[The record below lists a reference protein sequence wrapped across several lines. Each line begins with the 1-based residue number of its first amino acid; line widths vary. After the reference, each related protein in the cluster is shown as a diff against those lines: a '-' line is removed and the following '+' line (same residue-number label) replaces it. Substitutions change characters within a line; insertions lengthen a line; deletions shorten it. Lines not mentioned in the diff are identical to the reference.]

1 MTDVEQGP
9 TAGTAEG
16 RSRQGRA
23 ARWWAIGLT
32 CVVVA
37 SWATCVSWSLR
48 PSTDNRDREVIYALW
63 GRTAEWWSATA
74 MIVGALALVGLLA
87 LGAHVLQGR
96 LVGRARVATVVASA
110 LVLVVATAAVGLL
123 ALMVS
128 AFVADAK
135 VVTRGHDRVVL
146 VDDSFVDFD
155 GGRTVWVGTT
165 GSMQFVKE
173 EGLEL
178 GPIVEPGSCR
188 LERQGALVLNCGGDL
203 FSLTPAGD

>member
-1 MTDVEQGP
+1 MTDVEQSP
-9 TAGTAEG
+9 TTGTAEG
-16 RSRQGRA
+16 RGRQGRS

-37 SWATCVSWSLR
+37 SWTTCVSWSLL

-63 GRTAEWWSATA
+63 ERTAEWWSATA

-87 LGAHVLQGR
+87 LGAHVLLGR
-96 LVGRARVATVVASA
+96 LVGRARIATAVASA

-123 ALMVS
+123 ALMLSLV
-128 AFVADAK
+128 VADAK
-135 VVTRGHDRVVL
+135 VVTLGHDRVVL
-146 VDDSFVDFD
+146 VDDSFLDLD

-165 GSMQFVKE
+165 GSLQFVKE

-178 GPIVEPGSCR
+178 GPIVEADDCR
-188 LERQGALVLNCGGDL
+188 LERQPVLVLNCGGQL